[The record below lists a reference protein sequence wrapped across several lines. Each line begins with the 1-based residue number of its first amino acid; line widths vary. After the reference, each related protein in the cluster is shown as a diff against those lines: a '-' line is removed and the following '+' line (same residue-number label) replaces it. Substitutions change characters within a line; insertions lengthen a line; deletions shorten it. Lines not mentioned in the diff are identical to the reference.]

1 MAGAPV
7 PLAPGVT
14 DLARI
19 AMFSNFLIGLRE
31 GLEASLV
38 VGILVAYLVK
48 SGHGKRL
55 PAVWVGVAVAVVAS
69 AAVGGFLTLTSQSLS
84 FQAQEGF
91 GGVMSL
97 IAVAFVTGMIFWM
110 RRQSRRLGSEI
121 RESVDTAL
129 RAGTIALALTA
140 FLAVG
145 REGLE
150 TALFVWAAGQG
161 NGSGALIGA
170 LLGLVVASAIG
181 YGIYRRSVNLNLA
194 LFFKITGAALVVV
207 AAGVLAYGLHDLQEA
222 AILPGLH
229 SLAFDVTRQIPPS
242 SWYGTLLKGVFNF
255 SPDATWLQVVA
266 YVAYLVP
273 TLFLFFRP
281 TRPAPAAAPPS
292 PSGSEASQPALASR

>member
-1 MAGAPV
+1 M
-7 PLAPGVT
+7 L
-14 DLARI
+14 
-19 AMFSNFLIGLRE
+19 SNFLIGLRE

-48 SGHGKRL
+48 SGYRDRL
-55 PAVWVGVAVAVVAS
+55 PAVWAGVGAAVVAS
-69 AAVGGFLTLTSQSLS
+69 LGVGFGLSITSHSLS
-84 FQAQEGF
+84 FKANEGF
-91 GGVMSL
+91 GGTMSL
-97 IAVAFVTGMIFWM
+97 VAVVFVTGMIFWM
-110 RRQSRRLGSEI
+110 RRQSHRLKGEIQGKVADAIVAGS
-121 RESVDTAL
+121 A
-129 RAGTIALALTA
+129 ALALTA

-150 TALFVWAAGQG
+150 TALFLWAAGNG
-161 NGSGALIGA
+161 NGAGAGVGA
-170 LLGLVVASAIG
+170 VAGLLVAVVAG
-181 YGIYRRSVNLNLA
+181 FLVYRQSLHLNLA

-273 TLFLFFRP
+273 TMFLFFRP
-281 TRPAPAAAPPS
+281 ARAQAAPAPTTREPV
-292 PSGSEASQPALASR
+292 LASR